1 MKKLRLL
8 KIDSVHPPESV
19 AALQKRA
26 GDSLA
31 ALSYDEHYEW
41 LMAQRLNLSDYLTKP
56 MREEGWDAREFV
68 VADALLMEKFENL
81 GGNAKRGA
89 SGCVRDALQFAAS
102 VAPRDITGGRVGRL
116 WQEAKR
122 RNRVAR
128 CIERFRPDV
137 LFVREPCHVDGR
149 VFDAFRGRCLVV
161 GMIACDPAHAVNWR
175 AHRHDVIFTATPEF
189 RDYFRSLGIRSEILP
204 FGVDERIAAQVE
216 GLPKIHDCTF
226 VGYLGAPH
234 QREKTELLERVA
246 SEVDFKWWGVQG
258 PELASYPG
266 LLRTWQGKAA
276 GLEMLKIYKQSK
288 VVLNDYPDFMQGH
301 SNNMRN
307 MEVFSVG
314 SFLLT
319 RAAEALR
326 SLEEEGAFVTFG
338 DADDCIAKVR
348 YFLDHEAERETIAQK
363 GRALALDKFNYRDI
377 ARRVMGVIEEEY
389 ERKMGRG

>member
-19 AALQKRA
+19 AALQKSA
-26 GDSLA
+26 GDALA
-31 ALSYDEHYEW
+31 GLSYEEHYDW

-56 MREEGWDAREFV
+56 MRDEGWDAREFV
-68 VADALLMEKFENL
+68 IADALLLGKFERL

-89 SGCVRDALQFAAS
+89 GGCVRDALQFAAS
-102 VAPRDITGGRVGRL
+102 VAPRDIAGGRVRRL
-116 WQEAKR
+116 WQEAKK
-122 RNRVAR
+122 RNRIAR
-128 CIERFRPDV
+128 CIESFRPDV

-149 VFDAFRGRCLVV
+149 VFDAFRDRCLIV
-161 GMIACDPAHAVNWR
+161 GMIGCDPSHAVNWR

-204 FGVDERIAAQVE
+204 FGVDERVAAQVE

-246 SEVDFKWWGVQG
+246 NEVDFKWWGVQG

-266 LLRTWQGKAA
+266 LLRTWQGNAA
-276 GLEMLKIYKQSK
+276 GLEMLKIYKQSRI
-288 VVLNDYPDFMQGH
+288 VLNDYPDFMQGH

-319 RAAEALR
+319 RAADALR
-326 SLEEEGAFVTFG
+326 PLEEEGAVATFT
-338 DADDCIAKVR
+338 DADDCVAKLR
-348 YFLDHEAERETIAQK
+348 HFLANEEEREAVAQK
-363 GRALALDKFNYRDI
+363 GHRLALEKFNYRDI
-377 ARRVMGVIEEEY
+377 GRQVMTTIKEEY

>member
-1 MKKLRLL
+1 MKQLRLL

-26 GDSLA
+26 DVDLKA
-31 ALSYDEHYEW
+31 MSYEDYYDW
-41 LMAQRLNLSDYLTKP
+41 LMGQRLNLSDYLTKP
-56 MREEGWDAREFV
+56 MRDEGWDAREFV

-89 SGCVRDALQFAAS
+89 SGCVRDALRFAAS
-102 VAPRDITGGRVGRL
+102 VAPRDVTSGRTGRL
-116 WQEAKR
+116 WQEAKK
-122 RNRVAR
+122 RNRIAR
-128 CIERFRPDV
+128 CIESFRPDV

-149 VFDAFRGRCLVV
+149 VFDTFGDRCLIV
-161 GMIACDPAHAVNWR
+161 GMIGCDPSHAVNWR

-204 FGVDERIAAQVE
+204 FGVDERVAAQVE

-326 SLEEEGAFVTFG
+326 SLEKEEAVATFK
-338 DADDCIAKVR
+338 DADDCVAKLR
-348 YFLDHEAERETIAQK
+348 HFLANEAEREAVAKK
-363 GRALALDKFNYRDI
+363 GHRLALEKFNYRDI
-377 ARRVMGVIEEEY
+377 GRRVMGVIEEEY
-389 ERKMGRG
+389 ERKLGGG